1 MCTLSRDMPDILEK
15 VKLNFW
21 KTKIIQHLRWKLSH
35 EFSPT
40 ADFSLCERLY
50 DDITWLVPAQV
61 QTHGLNV
68 PCSSSSVSS
77 DISVSHPL
85 SSFSKPASLHLP
97 FLTLIKWCEGCVTEK
112 TEAIWQDIL
121 HPFFF
126 LASGYHLPNKAH
138 LYDVWDP
145 DLPIIPFLLCFK
157 LYLNSSIFLLA
168 YKHDTSCLSQKSPT
182 LASDSS
188 SLKNSVYETIR
199 LLQDTMGENIITLDA
214 TRIFWLGQPKHN
226 TCKNK
231 QIGLCLNWKILCS
244 KDTFNLE

>member
-1 MCTLSRDMPDILEK
+1 MNSVQQLTSVSVRDCMMTSRGWYQPKFRPM
-15 VKLNFW
+15 
-21 KTKIIQHLRWKLSH
+21 
-35 EFSPT
+35 
-40 ADFSLCERLY
+40 
-50 DDITWLVPAQV
+50 V
-61 QTHGLNV
+61 QTCFAALL
-68 PCSSSSVSS
+68 VSPQTS
-77 DISVSHPL
+77 PSPIPSAVSP
-85 SSFSKPASLHLP
+85 SLPVSTFP